1 MIAVLSISL
10 IINAVLLHNQIKQ
23 NNKLNKKLV
32 EQIDLTLDALNQS
45 KKNLADNIELLKIID
60 NSSTKEEM
68 IQKYVLNQSL
78 KNE

>member
-1 MIAVLSISL
+1 MISVLFIAL
-10 IINAVLLHNQIKQ
+10 IINTVLLINQIKQ

-45 KKNLADNIELLKIID
+45 KKNLADNIELLNIID

-68 IQKYVLNQSL
+68 IQKYSLNQSL
-78 KNE
+78 KK